1 MERILVPKAELGMDL
16 LVDDRNPEMCRSL
29 GLECRTCVE
38 PAAEA
43 VAAICR
49 GLSGAG
55 VHTIFTQ
62 LYSSP
67 GCAPM
72 AGAFE
77 SAYLAASTPR
87 KPMLRAVAAA

>member
-1 MERILVPKAELGMDL
+1 MDL
-16 LVDDRNPEMCRSL
+16 LMDDRSPEMCRSL
-29 GLECRTCVE
+29 GLDCGDCVE
-38 PAAEA
+38 RAAEA

-49 GLSGAG
+49 GMNGAG
-55 VHTIFTQ
+55 AHTIFTQ

-77 SAYLAASTPR
+77 SAYLVASAPR
-87 KPMLRAVAAA
+87 KPMIRAVAAA